1 MPILNRTDI
10 DGNKAGRIVNINW
23 SIWKELDLSILA
35 SFKLEE
41 DLFLPDFGKV
51 EFVFIKGLK
60 DLINSELSWPLLEV
74 TTLVKLGNETIFT
87 RNHLGFT
94 GGNIIAKK
102 SSLHAIFPLSK
113 KKRVEE
119 CEGRLPG
126 ACMQGQILPNI
137 SLLETI
143 QRQLCIWNA
152 TSFEAI
158 PTTTSDGTRRVC
170 SVVFLE
176 VGNDSG
182 NPLDFE
188 HHFSEGE
195 VEDEEK
201 VIL

>member
-1 MPILNRTDI
+1 MVLTVLHEQNSIFTSPRRSESRNVRGGSPAHACRAKSFPLAFLKAYK
-10 DGNKAGRIVNINW
+10 GSFASVNKIKTQITKKSHVLMRKSSVNIACTC
-23 SIWKELDLSILA
+23 IYELEKE
-35 SFKLEE
+35 
-41 DLFLPDFGKV
+41 
-51 EFVFIKGLK
+51 
-60 DLINSELSWPLLEV
+60 
-74 TTLVKLGNETIFT
+74 
-87 RNHLGFT
+87 
-94 GGNIIAKK
+94 
-102 SSLHAIFPLSK
+102 
-113 KKRVEE
+113 KR
-119 CEGRLPG
+119 
-126 ACMQGQILPNI
+126 
-137 SLLETI
+137 T
-143 QRQLCIWNA
+143 WNA

>member
-1 MPILNRTDI
+1 MLSVFHVQNTSPRRRESRNARGGSPAHACRAKSFPLAFLKAYK
-10 DGNKAGRIVNINW
+10 GSFASVNKIKTQITKKSHVLMRKSSVNIACTC
-23 SIWKELDLSILA
+23 IYELEKE
-35 SFKLEE
+35 
-41 DLFLPDFGKV
+41 
-51 EFVFIKGLK
+51 
-60 DLINSELSWPLLEV
+60 
-74 TTLVKLGNETIFT
+74 
-87 RNHLGFT
+87 
-94 GGNIIAKK
+94 
-102 SSLHAIFPLSK
+102 
-113 KKRVEE
+113 KR
-119 CEGRLPG
+119 
-126 ACMQGQILPNI
+126 
-137 SLLETI
+137 T
-143 QRQLCIWNA
+143 WNA